1 MNELGNELEVRWVL
15 QSYLHATEAT
25 CASRRCMVGN
35 NSTYGSIVCMPCAD
49 CARLSL
55 VSTTS
60 LVCFPHCMM
69 LLAAP
74 PPMGKYSIQGNGLVI
89 QYYTILYYVTGLHM
103 IAPLLNLRHYTVA
116 VGFGFPPTSPS
127 CMCCLTVEL
136 AFGSKVSHSRMVPLD
151 NRAHRQ
157 VTW

>member
-25 CASRRCMVGN
+25 RASRRCMVGN
-35 NSTYGSIVCMPCAD
+35 NSTYGSIVCMTCAD

-74 PPMGKYSIQGNGLVI
+74 PPTGKYSIQGNGLVT
-89 QYYTILYYVTGLHM
+89 QYYNILHYVTGLHM
-103 IAPLLNLRHYTVA
+103 INLRHYTVA
-116 VGFGFPPTSPS
+116 IGFGFLPTSLTR
-127 CMCCLTVEL
+127 LTVDL
-136 AFGSKVSHSRMVPLD
+136 AFGSKVSPRIFTSVEQTTYSQLYL
-151 NRAHRQ
+151 
-157 VTW
+157 